1 MILVEEY
8 RIHFLNSDSLP
19 RGGDKLISPDKFKFM
34 TTTTLLSQASD
45 ISTNDYCVFGLAT
58 CFFREEGE
66 VHEVKIIEPIPSA
79 SLEAILQGIP
89 TSYELA
95 LAKTLREFLDEE
107 KIVIPTDFPDEAQLC
122 DRFAERAIA
131 ATRTY
136 KSRPEATK
144 HIELGTVK
152 QDFNYSLE
160 RKRILN
166 AENIV
171 RTEDNVKQHSHTHK
185 VL

>member
-1 MILVEEY
+1 MA
-8 RIHFLNSDSLP
+8 
-19 RGGDKLISPDKFKFM
+19 
-34 TTTTLLSQASD
+34 TTALLTNASD

-79 SLEAILQGIP
+79 SLEAILHGIP

-95 LAKTLREFLDEE
+95 CAKTLGEFLQEE
-107 KIVIPTDFPDEAQLC
+107 KIVIPNDFPESAQLC
-122 DRFAERAIA
+122 DRFKERAIA
-131 ATRTY
+131 AARTY
-136 KSRPEATK
+136 KARPEATK

-152 QDFNYSLE
+152 QDLNYSLE

-171 RTEDNVKQHSHTHK
+171 RAEDNVKQHSHTHK

>member
-1 MILVEEY
+1 
-8 RIHFLNSDSLP
+8 
-19 RGGDKLISPDKFKFM
+19 M
-34 TTTTLLSQASD
+34 TTTALLTNASD
-45 ISTNDYCVFGLAT
+45 ISTSDYCVFGLAT

-66 VHEVKIIEPIPSA
+66 IQEVKIIEPIPSA

-95 LAKTLREFLDEE
+95 YGKTLGEFLQEE
-107 KIVIPTDFPDEAQLC
+107 KIVIPGDFPESAQLC
-122 DRFAERAIA
+122 DRFEERAIA

-136 KSRPEATK
+136 KARPEATK

-160 RKRILN
+160 KKRILN

-171 RTEDNVKQHSHTHK
+171 RAEDNVKQHSHTHK

>member
-1 MILVEEY
+1 
-8 RIHFLNSDSLP
+8 
-19 RGGDKLISPDKFKFM
+19 M

-136 KSRPEATK
+136 RSRPEATK

>member
-1 MILVEEY
+1 
-8 RIHFLNSDSLP
+8 
-19 RGGDKLISPDKFKFM
+19 M
-34 TTTTLLSQASD
+34 TTATLISQASD

-95 LAKTLREFLDEE
+95 CAKTLGEFLPGDQ
-107 KIVIPTDFPDEAQLC
+107 ILIPDDFPESAQLSDC
-122 DRFAERAIA
+122 FEERAIA

-136 KSRPEATK
+136 KARPEATK

-152 QDFNYSLE
+152 QDLNYSLE

-171 RTEDNVKQHSHTHK
+171 RAEDNVKQHSHTHK

>member
-1 MILVEEY
+1 
-8 RIHFLNSDSLP
+8 
-19 RGGDKLISPDKFKFM
+19 M
-34 TTTTLLSQASD
+34 TTTTLLSQATD
-45 ISTNDYCVFGLAT
+45 ISANDYCVFGLAT

-66 VHEVKIIEPIPSA
+66 VQEVKIIEPIPSA

-95 LAKTLREFLDEE
+95 GAKTLGEFLQEE
-107 KIVIPTDFPDEAQLC
+107 QILIPSDFPESAQLC

-144 HIELGTVK
+144 HIELGTIK

-166 AENIV
+166 VENIV